1 MAKYFDSKTF
11 NAEAFGKYSSRIP
24 NTKKSE
30 LLKCGAI
37 RGNKEIHDAFANQTG
52 THYAVLPMLG
62 KIGGAPL
69 NYNGATDLTAT
80 STKTFNRGVITIGRM
95 AAWTEK
101 DFSFDIT
108 GGVNFMDNVA
118 AQLVDYWAEVYQNTL
133 IKILKGVFSMTGGEE
148 AKFVEAHTFDI
159 TQKAGA
165 DGEVGATTLNSA
177 SQKACG
183 DNKNIIKMAIMHSI
197 VATNLENLQIIKYF
211 TQTDAN
217 GMQREV
223 GLATWNGR
231 VVFIDD
237 SMPAEKFTGEKYAKV
252 TASHPEALKITTAGT
267 GEKEVSVATVNGAK
281 FDTKWTAKEGEYAAL
296 VPTGT
301 KYCTY
306 LLGVGAFDYED
317 LGTLHPYE
325 MARNPY
331 KNGGE
336 DTLISRKRLCY
347 APFGISYKTSTTIS
361 PDDAELEKGANWE
374 LVKSEDGEVIDHKS
388 IPIVR
393 IISRG

>member
-1 MAKYFDSKTF
+1 MAIYFDAKTF

-24 NTKKSE
+24 NTKKNE

-69 NYNGATDLTAT
+69 NYNGSTDITT
-80 STKTFNRGVITIGRM
+80 ETTKTFNRGVITIGR
-95 AAWTEK
+95 AKGWTEK

-118 AQLVDYWAEVYQNTL
+118 AQLVDYWAEVYQNIL
-133 IKILKGVFSMTGGEE
+133 IKILKGVFSMTG
-148 AKFVEAHTFDI
+148 AVNLKFVEAHTLNI
-159 TQKAGA
+159 TEKAGA
-165 DGEVGATTLNSA
+165 DGAVGATTLNTA

-183 DNKNIIKMAIMHSI
+183 DNKNIFKMAIMHST

-237 SMPAEKFTGEKYAKV
+237 SMPTEEFEGEKYAKV
-252 TASHPEALKITTAGT
+252 TASHPEALKVTAAGT
-267 GEKEVSVATVNGAK
+267 GEREVALATVNGAK
-281 FDTKWTAKEGEYAAL
+281 FDSKWTVKEGDYAAL
-296 VPTGT
+296 VPSGISYT
-301 KYCTY
+301 TY
-306 LLGVGAFDYED
+306 LLGIGAFDYED
-317 LGTLHPYE
+317 LGVLHPYE

-336 DTLISRKRLCY
+336 DTLITRKRLCY
-347 APFGISYKTSTTIS
+347 APFGISYKTASTIS
-361 PDDAELEKGANWE
+361 PDDADLENGANWE
-374 LVKSEDGEVIDHKS
+374 LVKSEDKETIDHKA
-388 IPIVR
+388 IPIAR

>member
-1 MAKYFDSKTF
+1 MHGIKRSVLYHFEDYKYF
-11 NAEAFGKYSSRIP
+11 
-24 NTKKSE
+24 
-30 LLKCGAI
+30 L
-37 RGNKEIHDAFANQTG
+37 
-52 THYAVLPMLG
+52 
-62 KIGGAPL
+62 
-69 NYNGATDLTAT
+69 
-80 STKTFNRGVITIGRM
+80 
-95 AAWTEK
+95 
-101 DFSFDIT
+101 
-108 GGVNFMDNVA
+108 
-118 AQLVDYWAEVYQNTL
+118 
-133 IKILKGVFSMTGGEE
+133 
-148 AKFVEAHTFDI
+148 
-159 TQKAGA
+159 
-165 DGEVGATTLNSA
+165 
-177 SQKACG
+177 
-183 DNKNIIKMAIMHSI
+183 
-197 VATNLENLQIIKYF
+197 
-211 TQTDAN
+211 
-217 GMQREV
+217 
-223 GLATWNGR
+223 
-231 VVFIDD
+231 
-237 SMPAEKFTGEKYAKV
+237 
-252 TASHPEALKITTAGT
+252 HPEALKITTAGT

-301 KYCTY
+301 KYSTY